1 MKQEAWPTFSFADA
15 LRPPEGWQVEH
26 AILATYSADLVVVVK
41 ALLALTGCDLDY
53 RRTGSRVELVKAI
66 EALRGRVRV
75 LAQANRVAIPKKARP
90 ILKLLDNF
98 LSVVETDQNNSSW
111 HPKVA
116 IVRYHRTD
124 DKTDRQWRVWLGSRN
139 LTHAMNWDAGLT
151 LTSQDDGR
159 GHPVEGI
166 ASLGAALARRANL
179 TALSSADVQ
188 KELATLTWECPPGC
202 DVQKISLL
210 GPDLANGFPSP
221 PADTDRVLVVSPF
234 LDPGVDSSIVRVV
247 AKWGNPQTRRTLVS
261 TTVELQRLWE
271 QDHNVFSAFAKVCTL
286 PFPELAVEGTDL
298 RGEETSAAVE
308 TAESEDLPPA
318 GLHAKLFL
326 AANGTRRQLWIGSA
340 NATQRAWDGRNFEA
354 VAAILIGRDTAD
366 ALEEFAANGEEFKP
380 NLLPSIVNEDEETV
394 ERARNLLSG
403 GWSLRQQV
411 EENEGWVVASASPPL
426 AGLAVQL
433 EVAAFGCSWTVWP
446 HAHDRLLLPGLC
458 RAQRSNLLQV
468 RLSCGDR
475 MCEWLQLAPC
485 DPPPDEARDRALI
498 AQYLDPR
505 TFLLWVRS
513 LLADAPARMTDA
525 DWDEDDGGSVATGS
539 QADNQVDSGLLPT
552 VEEILRAWARD
563 ASAFR
568 SADEKVTTYLSAL
581 ELRAAENNNPADL
594 ELLKTFQKTWNTL
607 ASELR

>member
-1 MKQEAWPTFSFADA
+1 MKHEAWPTFSFTDL

-26 AILATYSADLVVVVK
+26 AILATYSADLVVVVT
-41 ALLALTGCDLDY
+41 ALLALTRCDLDY

-66 EALRGRVRV
+66 EALGGRVRI

-98 LSVVETDQNNSSW
+98 LRVIETDQNNSSW

-116 IVRYHRTD
+116 MVRYQRID

-151 LTSQDDGR
+151 LTSQANGR
-159 GHPVEGI
+159 GHPVEGL
-166 ASLGAALARRANL
+166 ASLGAALAGRANL

-188 KELATLTWECPPGC
+188 KELATLTWDCPPGC
-202 DVQKISLL
+202 DVQKISFL

-234 LDPGVDSSIVRVV
+234 LDPGVDSSIVRAV
-247 AKWGNPQTRRTLVS
+247 AKWGNPQTHRTLIS
-261 TTVELQRLWE
+261 TTMELQRLWE
-271 QDHNVFSAFAKVCTL
+271 QDHNVFSSFAKVCTL

-298 RGEETSAAVE
+298 LGEETSAGVE
-308 TAESEDLPPA
+308 TAESEDLPPT

-326 AANGTRRQLWIGSA
+326 AANRMRRQLWIGSA
-340 NATQRAWDGRNFEA
+340 NATQRAWGGRNFEV
-354 VAAILIGRDTAD
+354 VAAMLIGRDVAD

-380 NLLPSIVNEDEETV
+380 NPLPSAVNEYEKTLEE
-394 ERARNLLSG
+394 ARNILSG
-403 GWSLRQQV
+403 AWSLWQQV
-411 EENEGWVVASASPPL
+411 EENEVWVVASVSPPL

-433 EVAAFGCSWTVWP
+433 EVAAFGGTWTIWP
-446 HAHDRLLLPGLC
+446 HADNRLLLPGLR

-468 RLSCGDR
+468 RLSSGDR
-475 MCEWLQLAPC
+475 MCEWLQVAPC

-513 LLADAPARMTDA
+513 LLADEPARTTDA
-525 DWDEDDGGSVATGS
+525 DWDEDDGGHVATGI
-539 QADNQVDSGLLPT
+539 QADNRMDIGLMPT

-581 ELRAAENNNPADL
+581 ERRAAENNNPTDL
-594 ELLKTFQKTWNTL
+594 ELLQTFQKTWNTL